1 MTFCSFY
8 ICFKYLMFTHTCL
21 CQCIRSDQS
30 RLIFIDPTFALNHT
44 GANHN
49 KFISQIYFVL
59 LQFLL
64 LSLLQGGSTFLCFDP
79 LLLQLPA
86 TLLQL
91 LLPQLPCLLLLLQ
104 PLALF
109 GSFNKKKKKRK
120 MIFHSTYKTSCS
132 LFYSLT
138 IFLKRININTL
149 SLVLMEQHLNLKLP
163 IN

>member
-8 ICFKYLMFTHTCL
+8 ICVKYLMFTHICL
-21 CQCIRSDQS
+21 CQCIRLDQI

-64 LSLLQGGSTFLCFDP
+64 LSLLQGRSTFLCFDP
-79 LLLQLPA
+79 LLLQFSA

-109 GSFNKKKKKRK
+109 GSFNKRKKKKRK
-120 MIFHSTYKTSCS
+120 FFTART
-132 LFYSLT
+132 
-138 IFLKRININTL
+138 RQV
-149 SLVLMEQHLNLKLP
+149 VLYFIL
-163 IN
+163 